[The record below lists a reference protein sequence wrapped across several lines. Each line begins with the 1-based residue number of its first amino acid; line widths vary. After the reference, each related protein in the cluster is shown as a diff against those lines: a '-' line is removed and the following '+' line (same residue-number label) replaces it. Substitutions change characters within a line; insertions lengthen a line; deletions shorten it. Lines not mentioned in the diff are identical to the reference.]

1 MMKPR
6 ERVLAALDHREPDR
20 VPLDFLGGVSSIT
33 LQAYVKLKE
42 HLGLPWEGEKYD
54 SWNGMVTIDP
64 GILRL
69 FGIDFRKIGLNLP
82 AGWQSKIYPDNTFL
96 DEWGLRR
103 KPSPDG
109 LYNEIVP
116 TLKNAADQD
125 DIESH
130 PWPDPQAPGL
140 VDGLEKE
147 ARELENAGWAVATAS
162 IGGGIFEIAWWLRGF
177 TNFIKDLYKNP
188 SFAHCLLSKI
198 TDVQIALLDILLG
211 EVGDHVVMVQIED
224 DLGSQAGPLISF
236 TLYRKY
242 ITPYHKKLCDFI
254 HSRTSAKIMIHSC
267 GAIEGFIPDLID
279 AGIDVLNP
287 VQPRAKG
294 MDSKKLKEKHGDR
307 ICFHGG
313 VDTQEVLPRGTSQDV
328 EEEVRERI
336 KAFAHNGGYILAP
349 SHNIQIDTPPEN
361 VIAMYE
367 AAQKHGQYSSFYT

>member
-1 MMKPR
+1 MKPR

-42 HLGLPWEGEKYD
+42 YLGLAWEGEKYD

-64 GILRL
+64 AILRL
-69 FGIDFRKIGLNLP
+69 FGIDFRKIGLNFP
-82 AGWQSKIYPDNTFL
+82 VGWQSKIYPDNTFL

-116 TLKNAADQD
+116 TLKTAADQD

-130 PWPDPQAPGL
+130 PWPDPETPGL
-140 VDGLEKE
+140 VDGLQKE

-162 IGGGIFEIAWWLRGF
+162 IGGGIFEVAWWLRGF
-177 TNFIKDLYKNP
+177 SNFIMDLHRNP
-188 SFAHCLLSKI
+188 SFAHYLLNKI
-198 TDVQIALLDILLG
+198 TNVQIALLDILLG

-224 DLGSQAGPLISF
+224 DLGSQAGPLISY
-236 TLYRKY
+236 TLYLEY
-242 ITPYHKKLCDFI
+242 IEPYHKKLCHFI
-254 HSRTSAKIMIHSC
+254 HGRTSAKIMIHSC
-267 GAIEGFIPDLID
+267 GAIEGFIPDLIG
-279 AGIDVLNP
+279 AGIGVLNP

-294 MDSKKLKEKHGDR
+294 MDSKKLKERHGDR

-313 VDTQEVLPRGTSQDV
+313 VDAQEVLPGGTSRDV

-349 SHNIQIDTPPEN
+349 SHNIQVDTPPEN
-361 VIAMYE
+361 VIAMYQ
-367 AAQKHGQYSSFYT
+367 AAQKHGRYSSFLA